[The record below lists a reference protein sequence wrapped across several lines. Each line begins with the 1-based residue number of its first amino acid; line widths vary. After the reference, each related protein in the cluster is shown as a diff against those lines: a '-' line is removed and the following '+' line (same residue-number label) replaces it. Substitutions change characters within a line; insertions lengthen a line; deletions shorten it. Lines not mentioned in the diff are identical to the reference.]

1 VYDADVVLLR
11 FGCAMLAVAALMTS
25 APARADERLDRAM
38 AEQLCD
44 ARDPR
49 CDWLATLSS
58 LERATV
64 LRALAQRGYELEP
77 SPWGKRIGKVHVYNE
92 DVFAEKSR
100 LLRFFNRFHVTT
112 KEYAIRDELVIGV
125 GEVWDQERI
134 EETARR
140 LRDPL
145 WSSVVTVLPVKS
157 ADPAMVDMFVIT
169 RDVWSL
175 RLNTKYTYQ
184 EGKLTDLTLALS
196 ENNFFGTRTVVAA
209 ALDMD
214 QGAIAMGPLFI
225 DKNLLG
231 KKIELRARLDTIVN
245 RDDFLDG
252 DWNSEG
258 SQSAVAISKPLW
270 SLASKW
276 GTGAS
281 FSHRHA
287 IDRRFLST
295 NIRPLRCPV
304 DGSDCAIFPTRT
316 PDEPDEF
323 DPATTPADELFGWEY
338 RMRRWSAGT
347 FAVRQLGGKQHKHQ
361 LQLSQSV
368 SSIRPEV
375 LDDSIFANPSQEAA
389 FRRAAFPR
397 SELTSEVG
405 IAYGFFTPKYRTL
418 RNVQTYELAEDVRFG
433 PDFDVFYG
441 VGLELLGSDANYQRA
456 SMSFGYTF
464 PWCRDGFV
472 RPSVGYSGRYQ
483 RDLRDDTNFVDQ
495 TASASARIV
504 SPTYWVARLVAQL
517 SIATRWNKSQPTFFF
532 LGSDDGL
539 RGYSINEFAGERL
552 VRGNF
557 EIRSIP
563 TAVWFMRAG
572 GVLFYDVGA
581 VPQTLG
587 QLRDDA
593 ASLFHHDVGLGLRV
607 LIPQSNRELFRF
619 DVAFPLNAGERTP
632 AGSPKFLAT
641 FEQAI

>member
-1 VYDADVVLLR
+1 MVHPRLA
-11 FGCAMLAVAALMTS
+11 CAIVAGAALVAT
-25 APARADERLDRAM
+25 PDARADERLDRAV
-38 AEQLCD
+38 AEQLCTQ
-44 ARDPR
+44 RDPR

-64 LRALAQRGYELEP
+64 LRGIAARGHEVEP
-77 SPWGKRIGKVHVYNE
+77 SPWGKRIAKVHVYNE

-100 LLRFFNRFHVTT
+100 ILRFFNLFHVTT
-112 KEYAIRDELVIGV
+112 KDYAIRQELVIGA

-157 ADPAMVDMFVIT
+157 SEPGAVDMFVIT

-209 ALDMD
+209 AVDMD
-214 QGAIAMGPLFI
+214 QASIAMGPLFI

-231 KKIELRARLDTIVN
+231 QKVELRARLDTIVN
-245 RDDFLDG
+245 REELLDG
-252 DWNSEG
+252 DWKTEG
-258 SQSAVAISKPLW
+258 SQSAVAVSKPLW

-276 GTGAS
+276 GTGLS
-281 FSHRHA
+281 FSHRYA

-295 NIRPLRCPV
+295 AIRPLRCPV
-304 DGSDCAIFPTRT
+304 DGSDCAIFPTRM
-316 PDEPDEF
+316 PDEPLEF

-347 FAVRQLGGKQHKHQ
+347 FAVRQLGGTQHKHQ
-361 LQLSQSV
+361 IQLSQSV
-368 SSIRPEV
+368 SSIRPE
-375 LDDSIFANPSQEAA
+375 LRDFPGNPAQADA
-389 FRRAAFPR
+389 FRRAALPR

-405 IAYGFFTPKYRTL
+405 IAYGFFTPRYRTL
-418 RNVQTYELAEDVRFG
+418 RNVQSYELAEDVRFG

-441 VGLELLGSDANYQRA
+441 VGLEAIGSDANYQRA
-456 SMSFGYTF
+456 SASFGYTF
-464 PWCRDGFV
+464 PWCRDGFI
-472 RPSVGYSGRYQ
+472 RPSIGYSGRYQ
-483 RDLRDDTNFVDQ
+483 RDLRDDTSFVDQ
-495 TASASARIV
+495 TASLTARFV
-504 SPTYWVARLVAQL
+504 SPTYWYARIVAQL
-517 SIATRWNKSQPTFFF
+517 QLATRWNKSQPTFFF

-552 VRGNF
+552 VRGNL
-557 EIRSIP
+557 EVRSIP
-563 TAVWFMRAG
+563 TPFWFMRAG
-572 GVLFYDVGA
+572 GVLFYDAGA
-581 VPQTLG
+581 VPQTFR
-587 QLRDDA
+587 QLRDDVGGV
-593 ASLFHHDVGLGLRV
+593 FHHDVGVGLRF

-619 DVAFPLNAGERTP
+619 DVAFPLNDGERTA
-632 AGSPKFLAT
+632 AGSPKFAAS
-641 FEQAI
+641 FEQAF